1 MTALINAVEFPAI
14 ITECTNLW
22 EFSYFILF
30 RFHLLVLKEWTLN
43 VDVDEV
49 YDKTR
54 MIPKTAKLQ
63 GIKEGRTIVLLTIG
77 ARALKSD
84 S

>member
-1 MTALINAVEFPAI
+1 MPWNSRPLLQSAPISENFLT
-14 ITECTNLW
+14 
-22 EFSYFILF
+22 LF
-30 RFHLLVLKEWTLN
+30 CFGSIFLFFKEWTLN